1 MQNPPQ
7 LSPDGDYWWD
17 GQAWQ
22 LMPGRVA
29 APPVAQPTAGTP
41 PPSWL
46 PEGAEVPIPP
56 APPGLPFVP
65 QPVVVGALGGP
76 AVYAPAWANEPPSP
90 PEEISTGKKILLW
103 AGVVAGAGI
112 VLLALL
118 GIPFALSQT
127 DTSRRHQQ
135 RRISH
140 HRRWA
145 DHVALPRCALG
156 VWAGGSGD
164 VSLARNPGS
173 PVRAG
178 KHHQRFCRR
187 DHSGR
192 RRALLHSLDH
202 AGGGGLPGVARA
214 VGRGHPHPGY
224 LGDIDNDHPVSGPR
238 LAACAAHGAGLP
250 RHRAAP
256 KTRCGS
262 APWRQNR
269 DGQPPRRIRTPHGRA
284 SARTRREFSSGRLRR
299 RGVGGGEDDRIASR
313 SSRGRRPAVRPR

>member
-29 APPVAQPTAGTP
+29 ATPVAQPTAGTP

-90 PEEISTGKKILLW
+90 PEEISIGKKILLW

-112 VLLALL
+112 LLLGLL

-127 DTSRRHQQ
+127 DTTR
-135 RRISH
+135 
-140 HRRWA
+140 A
-145 DHVALPRCALG
+145 DDITGAVFLTVDGALIILPCLG
-156 VWAGGSGD
+156 VLLGFGPAVAGT
-164 VSLARNPGS
+164 
-173 PVRAG
+173 
-178 KHHQRFCRR
+178 F
-187 DHSGR
+187 
-192 RRALLHSLDH
+192 HSL
-202 AGGGGLPGVARA
+202 GILGVIYVLGSIVNAA
-214 VGRGHPHPGY
+214 VAVTNP
-224 LGDIDNDHPVSGPR
+224 
-238 LAACAAHGAGLP
+238 
-250 RHRAAP
+250 
-256 KTRCGS
+256 
-262 APWRQNR
+262 
-269 DGQPPRRIRTPHGRA
+269 
-284 SARTRREFSSGRLRR
+284 
-299 RGVGGGEDDRIASR
+299 VGGGRYFIPWTMLGVVAFR
-313 SSRGRRPAVRPR
+313 AWRGRWVGAVLILVTWAISTTITLFMARAF